1 MTVRIKSR
9 YTRMHARQIVRI
21 PHALCVVRN
30 VDLISTD
37 PVRSGDGAE
46 DHDSHSVA
54 MHTLFRAA

>member
-1 MTVRIKSR
+1 
-9 YTRMHARQIVRI
+9 MHARQIVRI

-46 DHDSHSVA
+46 DHDGHNVA